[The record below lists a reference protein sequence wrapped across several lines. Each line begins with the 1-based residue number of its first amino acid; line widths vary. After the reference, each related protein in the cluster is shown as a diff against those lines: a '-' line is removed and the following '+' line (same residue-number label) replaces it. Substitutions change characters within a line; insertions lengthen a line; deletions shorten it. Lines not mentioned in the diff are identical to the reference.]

1 MKKVATRINFKNQ
14 ISADDNKYPGS
25 ALYSFGIE
33 GINAVNLSECDAFL
47 NELQIRIDSFESGKE
62 PGILWEQVKA
72 KARKLLNNN
81 NILW

>member
-1 MKKVATRINFKNQ
+1 MKKVATRINVKNQ
-14 ISADDNKYPGS
+14 ISADDNKYPGE

-33 GINAVNLSECDAFL
+33 GINAVNLWECEAFL

-72 KARKLLNNN
+72 KARKQLTNNT
-81 NILW
+81 LR